1 MTYENERPV
10 VPEGY
15 PALAAYVDQLED
27 RLARMERE
35 RDMWRAHYIEQ
46 HEEAHRG
53 RH

>member
-1 MTYENERPV
+1 MRDNTERPV

-15 PALAAYVDQLED
+15 PALAEYVDQLED

-35 RDMWRAHYIEQ
+35 RDMWRAHYKAM